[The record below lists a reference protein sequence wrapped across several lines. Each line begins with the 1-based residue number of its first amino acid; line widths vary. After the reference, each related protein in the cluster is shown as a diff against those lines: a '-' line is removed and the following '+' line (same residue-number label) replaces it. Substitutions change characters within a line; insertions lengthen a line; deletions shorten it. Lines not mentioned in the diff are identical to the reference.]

1 MAMETLLAQKEQ
13 LMSKLTAG
21 TATDDEMKTL
31 EALMGLLERSVLVRS
46 PSFCARMADRETL
59 LAINAQLVSKLTAGT
74 ATDDDIKTLKAVMG
88 LLEKEAA
95 KVLEKRSI
103 SSSLPRT
110 ETNGSRRMASQLIKS
125 YVPLLPKS
133 GSGGQEWYG
142 CCEIERMRAES
153 DAENWG
159 VYSDNPRIAEQLR
172 TKQSRTHQDQEAA
185 KRIVSADRALEARKD
200 AEAAER
206 VAAADRAMAAREK
219 DHNSTRQRQR
229 EEERRREEEAASHSI
244 PGGLAEGDIVASRV
258 STYSRKGEPIYE
270 GDIGTVLGACT
281 VDWWHRWQVSVHFSG
296 RCGICDML
304 VSQVQRAGY
313 TAREAKTAGFRAG
326 YSCAEIKAAGR
337 TCAEAKTAG
346 YTLEEVKRAGY
357 TAREAKT
364 AGFEIK
370 AGYTCAE
377 IKAAGLTCTEA
388 KTAGYTLEEVKRAG
402 YTAREAKTAGFEIK
416 AGYTCAEIKAAGL
429 TCTEAKTA
437 GYTLEEVKRA
447 GYTAREAKTAGFEI
461 KAGYTCAEVKPDSEL
476 WLRAAEEA
484 AKAKT
489 ELIPGCGEKGHQ
501 LASDRPAPENPEDMR
516 TKRIVALDQPQAA
529 TPNSWVIDL
538 LPRAKA
544 GAPPNAGGERG
555 GHAEFYGGDQ
565 VLVHAPNDKQ
575 VAARSEASAFKGEG
589 HSILGPRDE
598 GVVVVPPAIHP
609 LAAAAP
615 SSAGAAPPPTPA
627 AAKTKPSKCAN
638 VRQFDVPVNDTK
650 LKSTRQAFIKKA
662 AELKKQPAPEAAME
676 TFQGAVGGA
685 AAAATTTAIGIGG
698 AMMTG
703 ATMGQAVGMMGGPMG
718 MVVGAVG
725 GALIGA
731 AIGGIGLLSED
742 DMVAVPTVPSEA
754 LNPEVAK
761 VGKPSVKEI
770 EKIKAEKDVQPSPAR
785 PKSQQA
791 EAFGSELPLP
801 VIAGVRAEEEEEEWG
816 LLQKY
821 GLDPAKPPP
830 NCDDDVNKALDAT
843 ACPSGEDMAHGLN
856 SASKPKPTPRP
867 SQCEGK
873 EIDSRAMR
881 MSQTRL
887 ERSQIRK
894 PSPKQSDGIHCTGSK
909 GTATRN
915 KSK

>member
-1 MAMETLLAQKEQ
+1 METLLAQKEQ

-337 TCAEAKTAG
+337 TCA
-346 YTLEEVKRAGY
+346 
-357 TAREAKT
+357 
-364 AGFEIK
+364 
-370 AGYTCAE
+370 
-377 IKAAGLTCTEA
+377 EA

>member
-1 MAMETLLAQKEQ
+1 MKATSARFSGLA
-13 LMSKLTAG
+13 LWTGGIAG
-21 TATDDEMKTL
+21 KSLSTSVGAVESATCSSH
-31 EALMGLLERSVLVRS
+31 RSS
-46 PSFCARMADRETL
+46 E
-59 LAINAQLVSKLTAGT
+59 LAIRHV
-74 ATDDDIKTLKAVMG
+74 
-88 LLEKEAA
+88 
-95 KVLEKRSI
+95 R
-103 SSSLPRT
+103 PR
-110 ETNGSRRMASQLIKS
+110 
-125 YVPLLPKS
+125 PP
-133 GSGGQEWYG
+133 
-142 CCEIERMRAES
+142 
-153 DAENWG
+153 
-159 VYSDNPRIAEQLR
+159 
-172 TKQSRTHQDQEAA
+172 
-185 KRIVSADRALEARKD
+185 
-200 AEAAER
+200 
-206 VAAADRAMAAREK
+206 
-219 DHNSTRQRQR
+219 
-229 EEERRREEEAASHSI
+229 
-244 PGGLAEGDIVASRV
+244 
-258 STYSRKGEPIYE
+258 
-270 GDIGTVLGACT
+270 
-281 VDWWHRWQVSVHFSG
+281 
-296 RCGICDML
+296 
-304 VSQVQRAGY
+304 
-313 TAREAKTAGFRAG
+313 GFRAG

-337 TCAEAKTAG
+337 TCA
-346 YTLEEVKRAGY
+346 
-357 TAREAKT
+357 
-364 AGFEIK
+364 
-370 AGYTCAE
+370 
-377 IKAAGLTCTEA
+377 EA

-544 GAPPNAGGERG
+544 GAPPNAG
-555 GHAEFYGGDQ
+555 
-565 VLVHAPNDKQ
+565 
-575 VAARSEASAFKGEG
+575 
-589 HSILGPRDE
+589 
-598 GVVVVPPAIHP
+598 
-609 LAAAAP
+609 AP